1 MDLGL
6 FGVWS
11 GALRNGERGA
21 VLDAAAEVEDLGY
34 GTIWFPAGQH
44 EGLAEHITSLLQRT
58 RRVVVATGIVNIWTH
73 PALEIA
79 AEDHAAGAD
88 HVCIQVLTE
97 TPQDLPT
104 ALNGWRQL
112 AATFAH

>member
-11 GALRNGERGA
+11 GALRNGELSEDDFRNGGSDRL
-21 VLDAAAEVEDLGY
+21 VDAIVAW
-34 GTIWFPAGQH
+34 GTPEQIIKRVK
-44 EGLAEHITSLLQRT
+44 EH
-58 RRVVVATGIVNIWTH
+58 
-73 PALEIA
+73 
-79 AEDHAAGAD
+79 HAAGAD

-104 ALNGWRQL
+104 AMAGWRQL
-112 AATFAH
+112 AAVSSTSG